1 MPIDGISYDARSG
14 LVLYAAKSS
23 HSSGSNGKAAASTER
38 DVVQISEHSQEFSR
52 IRQLVD
58 AQPDVRLDRVNKLAK
73 AIDSGTYDVKGEQ
86 IAEAIIQKNMID
98 LKA

>member
-1 MPIDGISYDARSG
+1 MPIDGISYDARPG
-14 LVLYAAKSS
+14 PALYAAKSS
-23 HSSGSNGKAAASTER
+23 HSSGSNGKAAVSPER

-73 AIDSGTYDVKGEQ
+73 AIDSGTYDVTSEQ
-86 IAEAIIQKNMID
+86 IAQAIIQKNLID

>member
-1 MPIDGISYDARSG
+1 MPIDGISYDARQG
-14 LVLYAAKSS
+14 PVLYAAKSS
-23 HSSGSNGKAAASTER
+23 HSSGSNGKATASPKR

-73 AIDSGTYDVKGEQ
+73 AIDSGIYDVKGEQ
-86 IAEAIIQKNMID
+86 IAEAIIQKNLID
-98 LKA
+98 LSV

>member
-1 MPIDGISYDARSG
+1 MPIDGISYDARPG
-14 LVLYAAKSS
+14 LVLYAAKSN
-23 HSSGSNGKAAASTER
+23 HSSGSNGKAAASPER

-73 AIDSGTYDVKGEQ
+73 AIDSGIYDVKGEQ
-86 IAEAIIQKNMID
+86 IAEAIIQKNLID

>member
-1 MPIDGISYDARSG
+1 MPIDGINNNSRPGPVLVTAKGRHDSG
-14 LVLYAAKSS
+14 N
-23 HSSGSNGKAAASTER
+23 NGKAAPSRQR
-38 DVVQISEHSQEFSR
+38 DDVEISERSQELHR
-52 IRQLVD
+52 IRQLVH

-86 IAEAIIQKNMID
+86 IAEAIIEKNLID